1 VSGNITESE
10 WDYGQRVAQTDA
22 LGRETRYDYNSFGY
36 ISKVTLPDDSTYRYE
51 YDKAGQ
57 LIKETDFTSRTL
69 EYAYDPA
76 GQLTYRTQADGH
88 V

>member
-1 VSGNITESE
+1 MCRVILPKASGTTDSE
-10 WDYGQRVAQTDA
+10 LHKRMLWDEKFVT
-22 LGRETRYDYNSFGY
+22 TSFGY